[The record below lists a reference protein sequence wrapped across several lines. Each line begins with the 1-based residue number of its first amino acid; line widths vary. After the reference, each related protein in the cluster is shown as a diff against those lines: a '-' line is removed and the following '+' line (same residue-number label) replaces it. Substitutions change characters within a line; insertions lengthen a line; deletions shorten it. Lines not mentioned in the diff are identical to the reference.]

1 MTFPFNPGPPIP
13 TTVWEALQKAEDAA
27 NAASGTT
34 ILPSHPGQLVKD
46 KFLAVPVTWETP
58 FAKIT
63 RELSYRAAQSLDRI
77 KHPVQGSLFAPE
89 KDYVRTGEPIYA
101 KYEDFL

>member
-13 TTVWEALQKAEDAA
+13 TVWEALQKAEDAA

-34 ILPSHPGQLVKD
+34 ILPSHP
-46 KFLAVPVTWETP
+46 VTWEETP
-58 FAKIT
+58 F
-63 RELSYRAAQSLDRI
+63 SLDRI

-89 KDYVRTGEPIYA
+89 KDLDVRTGEPIYA
-101 KYEDFL
+101 KYEAFL

>member
-1 MTFPFNPGPPIP
+1 
-13 TTVWEALQKAEDAA
+13 VWEALQKAEDAA

-34 ILPSHPGQLVKD
+34 ILPSHP
-46 KFLAVPVTWETP
+46 VTWEETP

-63 RELSYRAAQSLDRI
+63 RELSYRAAQSLARI

-89 KDYVRTGEPIYA
+89 KDLDVRTGEPIYA
-101 KYEDFL
+101 KYEDF